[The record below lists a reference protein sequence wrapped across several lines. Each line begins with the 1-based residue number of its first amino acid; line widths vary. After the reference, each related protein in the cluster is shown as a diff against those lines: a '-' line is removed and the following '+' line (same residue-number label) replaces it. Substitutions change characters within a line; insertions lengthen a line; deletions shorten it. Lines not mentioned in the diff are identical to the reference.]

1 MLGASV
7 PVIVAELPAG
17 DSRARQLIRLAERV
31 SEKRAALT
39 SQDIEAGVCH
49 GDVTADNFNVLEDG
63 SLALYDFSSS
73 AIGMR
78 AGDLTG
84 VRMSPNW
91 EAFLQGFR
99 ELRHVEAIELD
110 AIDWMVVPHQLDN
123 ARCHLT
129 DFRQLRGEEAVGADY
144 VDAVV
149 EDMTRW
155 ATDVLG
161 VDLNSR
167 PVSLP
172 NQAVGSATGGY
183 RASPVGLSR
192 WSSSPSWCPRPVAS
206 VSLFEAVR
214 AAYELDWD
222 GEPVDIG
229 GSSNLNLH
237 VPDRGN
243 GHVLRVHRAWVS
255 PARLDAVQSV
265 RSLLAHRGLPFV
277 EPLPARS
284 GARFIT
290 VGSSLAEVER
300 FVVGDDMDHWRTLML
315 AMPVLARIHS
325 ELRTVHNEVA
335 ALAATANHVD
345 ARTARTAAARGAA
358 IIRSWARSVEHE
370 AIASSTEQLAEDLWH
385 AEAALV
391 DRLDRQLVHGD
402 FWDNN
407 VKFRGD
413 DVIAVLD
420 LDFMEARPRIDD
432 LALTL
437 YYAYPSLVATRGED
451 GVIAGCGEIV
461 KAYALA
467 ADPPLEPIELQAL
480 PLAIA
485 RSALHFTRHLA
496 LRANQHE
503 QREVVAAAA
512 GDLDWALAIVRNAS
526 RWQEALQ

>member
-1 MLGASV
+1 
-7 PVIVAELPAG
+7 
-17 DSRARQLIRLAERV
+17 
-31 SEKRAALT
+31 
-39 SQDIEAGVCH
+39 
-49 GDVTADNFNVLEDG
+49 
-63 SLALYDFSSS
+63 
-73 AIGMR
+73 
-78 AGDLTG
+78 
-84 VRMSPNW
+84 
-91 EAFLQGFR
+91 
-99 ELRHVEAIELD
+99 
-110 AIDWMVVPHQLDN
+110 
-123 ARCHLT
+123 
-129 DFRQLRGEEAVGADY
+129 
-144 VDAVV
+144 
-149 EDMTRW
+149 
-155 ATDVLG
+155 
-161 VDLNSR
+161 
-167 PVSLP
+167 
-172 NQAVGSATGGY
+172 
-183 RASPVGLSR
+183 
-192 WSSSPSWCPRPVAS
+192 
-206 VSLFEAVR
+206 
-214 AAYELDWD
+214 
-222 GEPVDIG
+222 
-229 GSSNLNLH
+229 
-237 VPDRGN
+237 
-243 GHVLRVHRAWVS
+243 
-255 PARLDAVQSV
+255 
-265 RSLLAHRGLPFV
+265 
-277 EPLPARS
+277 
-284 GARFIT
+284 
-290 VGSSLAEVER
+290 
-300 FVVGDDMDHWRTLML
+300 MDHWRTLML
-315 AMPVLARIHS
+315 AMPVLAPIHS

-391 DRLDRQLVHGD
+391 DRLDRQLGHGD

-432 LALTL
+432 LAPTL